1 MKARSRDRLVAVGRA
16 VAGLALTAILAGSCT
31 TPRDEYH
38 PLNVRAPR
46 DAKGE
51 FHVDERPEGF
61 TLLVEYARH
70 QARADDAAVAR
81 TCRTALV
88 AIARELAEVRGR
100 AIKPIDESAADVEI
114 RRNDATGLTFCDGR
128 LAVEY
133 VK

>member
-1 MKARSRDRLVAVGRA
+1 MAACA
-16 VAGLALTAILAGSCT
+16 
-31 TPRDEYH
+31 TPQRDEYH

-51 FHVDERPEGF
+51 FHVDEHPGGF
-61 TLLVEYARH
+61 TIQVEYARH
-70 QARADDAAVAR
+70 QDRADNAAVAR

-88 AIARELAEVRGR
+88 AIARELAEIRSR
-100 AIKPIDESAADVEI
+100 KIKPIDESAADVEI
-114 RRNDATGLTFCDGR
+114 RRNDATRLTFCDGR